1 MRKDELVHLHTLLAL
16 VREEYERRDDPQSGR
31 FEAYDDLDVT
41 PVAVYGSKAGHQ
53 RAVQTLA
60 RGLATA
66 VESGSGSKP
75 GSGSGD
81 EGVQVPSD

>member
-16 VREEYERRDDPQSGR
+16 VREEYERRDDPPPGT
-31 FEAYDDLDVT
+31 FEACDDLDVT
-41 PVAVYGSKAGHQ
+41 PVAVYGSKADHQ
-53 RAVQTLA
+53 RAVKTLA

-66 VESGSGSKP
+66 VESRSGSR
-75 GSGSGD
+75 SGSGD